1 VGEISCLRVAQHRLI
16 YWGQTSHPFSFVTLE
31 VLHVPERILVVDDE
45 DAIVQLI
52 TYNLKRAGYD
62 VISASNGEDALNL
75 ARTERPDL
83 IILDLMLPG
92 MDGFDVC
99 REIRKERDTPILML
113 TARGEEI
120 DRVIGFELGADDYVV
135 KPFSPRELVGRV
147 KAILRRSRKEAA
159 PEQGDETLTFGPLSI
174 NFVTYEVTR
183 DGRRI
188 DLTPTEYQILKV
200 LAQHPGRVFT
210 RDELVDRVMGPD
222 FYGDVRTIDVHI
234 RHLRAK
240 IEANPSEPELI
251 ETVRGA
257 GYKFTGA
264 KRR

>member
-1 VGEISCLRVAQHRLI
+1 VA
-16 YWGQTSHPFSFVTLE
+16 
-31 VLHVPERILVVDDE
+31 ERILVVDDE
-45 DAIVQLI
+45 DSIVQLVS
-52 TYNLKRAGYD
+52 YNLRRAGYE
-62 VISASNGEDALNL
+62 VVSTGNGEEALAL
-75 ARTERPDL
+75 ARSEAPDL
-83 IILDLMLPG
+83 VILDVMLPG

-99 REIRKERDTPILML
+99 KELRKEHQMPILML
-113 TARGEEI
+113 TARDEEI
-120 DRVIGFELGADDYVV
+120 DRVVGFEIGADDYVV

-159 PEQGDETLTFGPLSI
+159 EPREPEDTLHFGSLSI
-174 NFVTYEVTR
+174 NFVTYEVAR
-183 DGRRI
+183 DGGRV

-200 LAQHPGRVFT
+200 LAQNPGRVFT

-222 FYGDVRTIDVHI
+222 FFGDVRTVDVHI

-240 IEANPSEPELI
+240 IEENASDPKFI